1 MAFERV
7 TEADMQGKGNL
18 GRPDTPG
25 VDTAEM
31 QRILDELPR
40 EVLAPAHN
48 QLADQ
53 LEAATAAADL
63 GAQPPESLPEDTP
76 ATVQGVLEAVLARA
90 DAHAARADNPHA
102 VTAAQTGAYTKEEAD
117 AAIAQRVVEIGAGD
131 MAQAVYDPT
140 GQKKDIFAACAT
152 AAQGAKADT
161 AVQSVNGK
169 TGAAVTLNAADV
181 GAVQTVDGQSGP
193 AVETFMPGQFLYAPY
208 RVSYGAQGV
217 NGSRHPWVN
226 ADDDLDKTVYAA
238 LYARVGDSL
247 SDGAA
252 DGFFNC
258 RRLTGRFTVA
268 AGGDFSAGSTGGAA
282 SHTLTQE
289 ELPKLDPLKIYHAG
303 GTGSSYFSRP
313 LGVNGGGG
321 STTISRVTT
330 STVNT
335 GYADLSVNLGG
346 KSTPFS
352 TLPPYVAQYVHVH
365 A

>member
-1 MAFERV
+1 
-7 TEADMQGKGNL
+7 
-18 GRPDTPG
+18 
-25 VDTAEM
+25 
-31 QRILDELPR
+31 
-40 EVLAPAHN
+40 
-48 QLADQ
+48 
-53 LEAATAAADL
+53 
-63 GAQPPESLPEDTP
+63 
-76 ATVQGVLEAVLARA
+76 
-90 DAHAARADNPHA
+90 
-102 VTAAQTGAYTKEEAD
+102 
-117 AAIAQRVVEIGAGD
+117 
-131 MAQAVYDPT
+131 
-140 GQKKDIFAACAT
+140 
-152 AAQGAKADT
+152 
-161 AVQSVNGK
+161 
-169 TGAAVTLNAADV
+169 
-181 GAVQTVDGQSGP
+181 
-193 AVETFMPGQFLYAPY
+193 MPGQFLYAPY
-208 RVSYGAQGV
+208 RVAYGEQGV

-247 SDGAA
+247 SDGAT

-289 ELPKLDPLKIYHAG
+289 ELPKLDPLKIYHSG
-303 GTGSSYFSRP
+303 GSGSSYFSRP

-346 KSTPFS
+346 TSTPFS